1 MDKMELSKE
10 MIEIILTNDVIILGN
25 LSLRV
30 LRDEECDGLGGINK
44 QRIIDING
52 EEWGLKY
59 IETASLTGEKIRKPI
74 AEYLERCETYDR

>member
-59 IETASLTGEKIRKPI
+59 IETVSLTGEKIRRTTGD
-74 AEYLERCETYDR
+74 YLERCETYDR

>member
-52 EEWGLKY
+52 EDWGIKY
-59 IETASLTGEKIRKPI
+59 IETESMTGEKLKK
-74 AEYLERCETYDR
+74 ATGNYLERMKSYDG

>member
-10 MIEIILTNDVIILGN
+10 MIEIVLTNDVIILGN

-30 LRDEECDGLGGINK
+30 LRDEECDGLGGTYK

-59 IETASLTGEKIRKPI
+59 IETVSLTGEKLRKPI
-74 AEYLERCETYDR
+74 TEYLERCETYDG